1 MRRERPD
8 PPSGAEDGP
17 VRGAPVAEPAAR
29 SVRSAARRRA
39 AQQATRTAVAASL
52 SGRPT
57 DSESS
62 ALVVRVDPAAGR
74 VTLTGPL
81 VGGSIP
87 VLHAAVS
94 TVLRS
99 RRTNWSIDVSELL
112 VTDDAG
118 LRAIVGAYRRALRHG
133 RQLTLLGA
141 SPPLRRALTRL
152 RLASH
157 LLPGDEL
164 RPSSPP
170 YR

>member
-1 MRRERPD
+1 MRREQPD
-8 PPSGAEDGP
+8 SPSGAEGVP
-17 VRGAPVAEPAAR
+17 LRGASFAEPAVR
-29 SVRSAARRRA
+29 SARSAARRRA
-39 AQQATRTAVAASL
+39 AQQATRTAIAASL

-57 DSESS
+57 DSEPS
-62 ALVVRVDPAAGR
+62 ALVVRVDSAASR
-74 VTLTGPL
+74 VTLTGHLAASGIPL
-81 VGGSIP
+81 
-87 VLHAAVS
+87 LHTAVS

-99 RRTNWSIDVSELL
+99 RQTSWSIDVSALV

-133 RQLTLLGA
+133 HRLTLLGA
-141 SPPLRRALTRL
+141 SPPLHRALTRL

-164 RPSSPP
+164 RPSPPP